1 MSEDE
6 PPEESEDET
15 PESIPL
21 EEMNREEQN
30 EALAKEVVKSV
41 IEEGLPEET
50 APTTPLPLKLESLDD
65 LRKIIVLSRGGDP
78 EAQQTLNNF
87 LKFGDNIERT
97 NLPTRR
103 DVQMVS
109 VLDYAGKTLYPDH
122 PDNPFALAAN
132 CISVAFMAK
141 GGDKSKQFVEL
152 MKQTPSL
159 ADLQTVGVDPQ
170 RSIADKILGRGK
182 VE

>member
-1 MSEDE
+1 MSEDAK
-6 PPEESEDET
+6 
-15 PESIPL
+15 PESVS
-21 EEMNREEQN
+21 EEATKIIDGAN
-30 EALAKEVVKSV
+30 VKV
-41 IEEGLPEET
+41 QELIEEET
-50 APTTPLPLKLESLDD
+50 APTTPSLLKIESFDD
-65 LRKIIVLSRGGDP
+65 LRRVMVLSRGGDP

-97 NLPTRR
+97 NLPTRK

-109 VLDYAGKTLYPDH
+109 YIDYAGKTLYPNH

-170 RSIADKILGRGK
+170 RTITDKILGRGK
-182 VE
+182 TE

>member
-1 MSEDE
+1 MSEDKE
-6 PPEESEDET
+6 PEDSEGET
-15 PESIPL
+15 PEDS
-21 EEMNREEQN
+21 
-30 EALAKEVVKSV
+30 
-41 IEEGLPEET
+41 EGETPEEKL
-50 APTTPLPLKLESLDD
+50 PTPLSLKIESFDD
-65 LRKIIVLSRGGDP
+65 LRKVIVLSRGGDP

-87 LKFGDNIERT
+87 LKFSDNIERT
-97 NLPTRR
+97 NLPTRK

-109 VLDYAGKTLYPDH
+109 YVDYAGKTLYPDR

-159 ADLQTVGVDPQ
+159 ADLQTVGAESQ
-170 RSIADKILGRGK
+170 RSITDKLLGRGK
-182 VE
+182 TE